1 MGKMLTP
8 PSTDNFSVNCKT
20 EEADEELEKIYSRIR
35 ELECS
40 IVTLGELLQWVSPLS
55 TAVSLCSDDALDR
68 YEIDKMR
75 KKTLQVKR
83 RMTETVGSGSQQD
96 CLTSHTV
103 DMFLAN
109 SILWEKYK
117 TS

>member
-1 MGKMLTP
+1 MV
-8 PSTDNFSVNCKT
+8 S
-20 EEADEELEKIYSRIR
+20 
-35 ELECS
+35 
-40 IVTLGELLQWVSPLS
+40 LLSPLQS
-55 TAVSLCSDDALDR
+55 CLSSDDALDR

-83 RMTETVGSGSQQD
+83 RMTETVGTGSQQD

-103 DMFLAN
+103 HLFLAN
-109 SILWEKYK
+109 SLLWEKYK